1 MSSGFVAT
9 SVADGIARI
18 RFDRPTK
25 KNALTAAMYAD
36 AADALRAA
44 DADPATRVIL
54 FSGAGDAFTGG
65 NDLADFMADPP
76 RDEDAPVF
84 RFLRALAV
92 AETVLMAAAH
102 GVAVG
107 IGTTMLLH
115 CDLVLAAEG
124 TRFALPFVNLGL
136 VPEAASSLLL
146 PRQAGYHR
154 AAEMLLLGEPFDAAT
169 ALAAGLVNRV
179 VSADALDDEADALAR
194 AVASRP
200 AEALRLTKRLLRTP
214 EEPVA
219 DRIRR
224 EGAVFAERLRSPE
237 MAAAVAAFFD
247 RRRTGG

>member
-18 RFDRPTK
+18 RFDRPEK
-25 KNALTAAMYAD
+25 KNALTAAMYAE

-44 DADPATRVIL
+44 DADPATHVIL

-84 RFLRALAV
+84 RFLRALA
-92 AETVLMAAAH
+92 ATQTVLMAAVH

-124 TRFALPFVNLGL
+124 TRFAMPFVNLGL

-179 VSADALDDEADALAR
+179 VPADTLDDAADALAR

-200 AEALRLTKRLLRTP
+200 SEALRLTKRLLRAP
-214 EEPVA
+214 EEPVT

-224 EGAVFAERLRSPE
+224 EGAVFAERLSSPE